1 MSDELKSQSLFEGHD
16 SMAKPPAEVRFPGD
30 KNRRRR
36 VRVRGIKQASK
47 EIQRRLERSLD
58 SLLEDPEAFMPEI
71 VGDLGKVSIF
81 GSKDPMALTL
91 KEVGV
96 VSSKRNDVRW
106 LKKRMS
112 KRGGGDVSRSLAG
125 SLAAA
130 SEEDLSTVSVFK
142 SDVYGNASYLKR
154 GTGRPGHLVGI
165 QNFNHPR
172 LRLLVWDD
180 HAKAGQFFFSWDG
193 GFVFTGFEPTPPTEW
208 VSWTL
213 DNTSVDLQGEG
224 CKWSTGLD
232 EETVRSDSMTKEGWL
247 RLVFSD
253 GTKVGLS
260 QSALAKT
267 DEPMARS
274 IAVSMMPPNKLGEV
288 CEATWMWRPEGWP
301 EEAPIPE
308 AGQERL
314 DEILQTWLKMSLED
328 ATLTRACRASVLN
341 SIDDGYVVGTNWF
354 SPEDREG
361 FLDHMSGT
369 IDERKSLACILDT
382 LEGGIHVRADGV
394 VLDVEEKVVRLE
406 DSSCHPVLVS
416 LWPEYGMSILEDI
429 FGVTGHEAKSIHE
442 RQAKRKQGFG
452 AFLRE
457 LNDSLSTAKRLDRL
471 PWESSELPGPL
482 SFADRLVRKAAD
494 EGVASTVSMARK
506 GKGLDSSM
514 GWAWLVVHEKTESDS
529 WRFDEESRDKGGD
542 WVPALRALWDAAVS
556 LLLEDDM
563 ESESDYVSS
572 MEWLAEVSGS
582 GSISQSKE

>member
-1 MSDELKSQSLFEGHD
+1 
-16 SMAKPPAEVRFPGD
+16 MAKPPAEVRFPGD
-30 KNRRRR
+30 KNRRRKL
-36 VRVRGIKQASK
+36 RVRGIKQASR
-47 EIQRRLERSLD
+47 EIQKRLEKTLD
-58 SLLEDPEAFMPEI
+58 LLLDDPEAFMPEI
-71 VGDLGKVSIF
+71 IGDLGKVGFF
-81 GSKDPMALTL
+81 GSKDPMAMTL
-91 KEVGV
+91 KEVGI

-112 KRGGGDVSRSLAG
+112 KRSGGDVSRSLAG

-142 SDVYGNASYLKR
+142 SEVYGNASYLKR
-154 GTGRPGHLVGI
+154 GSGRPGHLVGI
-165 QNFNHPR
+165 QNFNHPK

-180 HAKAGQFFFSWDG
+180 HAKAGQYFFSWDG
-193 GFVFTGFEPTPPTEW
+193 GFVFTGFEPKPPSEW

-213 DNTSVDLQGEG
+213 DNTSVDLQGED

-232 EETVRSDSMTKEGWL
+232 EATVRSDSITKEGWL
-247 RLVFSD
+247 RLKFSD

-301 EEAPIPE
+301 EEDALPQE
-308 AGQERL
+308 GQVRL

-328 ATLTRACRASVLN
+328 GALTRACRASILN
-341 SIDDGYVVGTNWF
+341 SISRGYVVGTNWF
-354 SPEDREG
+354 SPDDREG
-361 FLDHMSGT
+361 FLNHMSGT
-369 IDERKSLACILDT
+369 NDERRSLACILDT
-382 LEGGIHVRADGV
+382 LTGGIHVRSDGV
-394 VLDVEEKVVRLE
+394 VLDVEERVVRLE

-416 LWPEYGMSILEDI
+416 LWPDHGMSILEKI
-429 FGVTGHEAKSIHE
+429 FGVTGDEAKSIHD
-442 RQAKRKQGFG
+442 RQSKRKQGFG

-457 LNDSLSTAKRLDRL
+457 LNDSLSTAKKLDRL
-471 PWESSELPGPL
+471 PWKSSDLPSPL
-482 SFADRLVRKAAD
+482 CFADSLVRKAAD
-494 EGVASTVSMARK
+494 EGLASTVSMARK

-542 WVPALRALWDAAVS
+542 WVPALRALWDAATS

-563 ESESDYVSS
+563 ESVSDYVTS

-582 GSISQSKE
+582 GPISRSKE

>member
-1 MSDELKSQSLFEGHD
+1 
-16 SMAKPPAEVRFPGD
+16 MAKPPAEVRFPGD
-30 KNRRRR
+30 KNRRRKL
-36 VRVRGIKQASK
+36 RVRGIKQASR
-47 EIQRRLERSLD
+47 EIQKRLEKTLD
-58 SLLEDPEAFMPEI
+58 LLLDDPEAFMPEI
-71 VGDLGKVSIF
+71 IGDLGKVGFF
-81 GSKDPMALTL
+81 GSKDPMAMTL
-91 KEVGV
+91 KEVGI

-112 KRGGGDVSRSLAG
+112 KRSGGDVSRSLAG

-142 SDVYGNASYLKR
+142 SEVYGNASYLKR
-154 GTGRPGHLVGI
+154 GSGRPGHLVGI
-165 QNFNHPR
+165 QNFNHPK

-180 HAKAGQFFFSWDG
+180 HAKAGQYFFSWDG
-193 GFVFTGFEPTPPTEW
+193 GFVFTGFEPKPPSEW

-213 DNTSVDLQGEG
+213 DNTSVDLQGED

-232 EETVRSDSMTKEGWL
+232 EETVRSDSITKEGWL
-247 RLVFSD
+247 RLKFSD

-301 EEAPIPE
+301 EEDALPQE
-308 AGQERL
+308 GQVRL

-328 ATLTRACRASVLN
+328 GALTRACRASILN
-341 SIDDGYVVGTNWF
+341 SISRGYVVGTNWF
-354 SPEDREG
+354 SPDDREG
-361 FLDHMSGT
+361 FLNHMSGT
-369 IDERKSLACILDT
+369 NDERRSLACILDT
-382 LEGGIHVRADGV
+382 LTGGIHVRSDGV
-394 VLDVEEKVVRLE
+394 VLDVEERVVRLE

-416 LWPEYGMSILEDI
+416 LWPDHGMSILEKI
-429 FGVTGHEAKSIHE
+429 FGVTGDEAKSIHD
-442 RQAKRKQGFG
+442 RQSKRKQGFG

-457 LNDSLSTAKRLDRL
+457 LNDSLSTAKKLDRL
-471 PWESSELPGPL
+471 PWKSSDLPSPL
-482 SFADRLVRKAAD
+482 SFADSLVRKAAD
-494 EGVASTVSMARK
+494 EGLASTVSMARK

-542 WVPALRALWDAAVS
+542 WVPALRALWDAATS

-563 ESESDYVSS
+563 ESVSDYVTS

-582 GSISQSKE
+582 GPISRSKE

>member
-1 MSDELKSQSLFEGHD
+1 
-16 SMAKPPAEVRFPGD
+16 MAKPPAEVRFPGD
-30 KNRRRR
+30 KNRRRKL
-36 VRVRGIKQASK
+36 RVRGIKQASR
-47 EIQRRLERSLD
+47 EIQKRLEKTLD
-58 SLLEDPEAFMPEI
+58 LLLDDPEAFMPEI
-71 VGDLGKVSIF
+71 IGNLGKVSFF
-81 GSKDPMALTL
+81 GPKDPMAMTL
-91 KEVGV
+91 KEVGI

-112 KRGGGDVSRSLAG
+112 KRSGGDVARSLAG

-142 SDVYGNASYLKR
+142 SEVYGNASYLKR
-154 GTGRPGHLVGI
+154 GSGRPGHLVGI
-165 QNFNHPR
+165 QNFNHPK

-180 HAKAGQFFFSWDG
+180 HAKAGQYFFSWDG
-193 GFVFTGFEPTPPTEW
+193 GFVFTGFEPNPPPEW
-208 VSWTL
+208 VNWTL
-213 DNTSVDLQGEG
+213 DNTSVELQGED

-232 EETVRSDSMTKEGWL
+232 EGTVRNDSITKEGWL
-247 RLVFSD
+247 RLKFSD

-301 EEAPIPE
+301 EGDALPQE
-308 AGQERL
+308 GQERL

-328 ATLTRACRASVLN
+328 GALTRACRASILN
-341 SIDDGYVVGTNWF
+341 SISHGYVVGTNWF
-354 SPEDREG
+354 SPDDREG
-361 FLDHMSGT
+361 FLNHMSGT
-369 IDERKSLACILDT
+369 NDERRSLACILDT
-382 LEGGIHVRADGV
+382 LTGGIHVRTDGV

-416 LWPEYGMSILEDI
+416 LWPDHGMSILEKI
-429 FGVTGHEAKSIHE
+429 FGVTGDDAKSIHD
-442 RQAKRKQGFG
+442 RQSKRKQGFG

-457 LNDSLSTAKRLDRL
+457 LNDSLSTAKKLNRL
-471 PWESSELPGPL
+471 PWDSSDLPSPL
-482 SFADRLVRKAAD
+482 SFADSLVRKAAD
-494 EGVASTVSMARK
+494 EGLASTVSMARK

-542 WVPALRALWDAAVS
+542 WVPALRALWDAATS

-563 ESESDYVSS
+563 ESVSDYVSS

-582 GSISQSKE
+582 GPISRSKE

>member
-1 MSDELKSQSLFEGHD
+1 
-16 SMAKPPAEVRFPGD
+16 MAKPPAEVRFPGD
-30 KNRRRR
+30 KNRRRKL
-36 VRVRGIKQASK
+36 RVRGIKQASR
-47 EIQRRLERSLD
+47 EIQKRLEKTLD
-58 SLLEDPEAFMPEI
+58 LLLDDPEAFMPEI
-71 VGDLGKVSIF
+71 IGNLGKVSFF
-81 GSKDPMALTL
+81 GPKDPMAMTL
-91 KEVGV
+91 KEVGI

-112 KRGGGDVSRSLAG
+112 KRSGGDVARSLAG

-142 SDVYGNASYLKR
+142 SEVYGNASYLKR
-154 GTGRPGHLVGI
+154 GSGRPGHLVGI
-165 QNFNHPR
+165 QNFNHPK

-180 HAKAGQFFFSWDG
+180 HAKAGQYFFSWDG
-193 GFVFTGFEPTPPTEW
+193 GFVFTGFEPNPPPEW
-208 VSWTL
+208 VNWTL
-213 DNTSVDLQGEG
+213 DNTSVELQGED

-232 EETVRSDSMTKEGWL
+232 EGTVRNDSITKEGWL
-247 RLVFSD
+247 RLKFSD

-301 EEAPIPE
+301 EGDALPQE
-308 AGQERL
+308 GQERL

-328 ATLTRACRASVLN
+328 GALTRACRASILN
-341 SIDDGYVVGTNWF
+341 SISHGYVVGTNWF
-354 SPEDREG
+354 SPDDREG
-361 FLDHMSGT
+361 FLNHMSGT
-369 IDERKSLACILDT
+369 NDERRSLACILDT
-382 LEGGIHVRADGV
+382 LTGGIHVRTDGV

-416 LWPEYGMSILEDI
+416 LWPDHGMSILEKI
-429 FGVTGHEAKSIHE
+429 FGVTGDDAKSIHD
-442 RQAKRKQGFG
+442 RQSKRKQGFG

-457 LNDSLSTAKRLDRL
+457 LNDSLSTAKKLDRL
-471 PWESSELPGPL
+471 PWDSSDLPSPL
-482 SFADRLVRKAAD
+482 SFADSLVRKAAD
-494 EGVASTVSMARK
+494 EGLASTVSMARK

-542 WVPALRALWDAAVS
+542 WVPALRALWDAATS

-563 ESESDYVSS
+563 ESVADYVSS

-582 GSISQSKE
+582 GPISRSKE